1 MFFKLC
7 FVSKDSLYTGYIFC
21 FVRHNEQ
28 SPSKNGR
35 KSNDARDY
43 LSISN
48 NCLRSPESGI
58 HTGGAYRKKKPA
70 PLPPNKKESV
80 SDQRTSSMSKLQSSS
95 PEYRVIYDYNL
106 LQYTTILA

>member
-1 MFFKLC
+1 MSQKG
-7 FVSKDSLYTGYIFC
+7 SLYTVYIFC

-28 SPSKNGR
+28 SPSKSER

-70 PLPPNKKESV
+70 PLPPNKKECV
-80 SDQRTSSMSKLQSSS
+80 SDQRTSSMSKLQCSSAK
-95 PEYRVIYDYNL
+95 YRVIYDYNL
-106 LQYTTILA
+106 LQFTILA